1 MLISCFADIPS
12 VTVRFYEDSLLPLYK
27 LYSVEKNLT
36 QALSPKV
43 WLKCGGYVIIE
54 QTEAMSVIDVNSG
67 KNIARSKKQSDKEKA
82 ALKVNL
88 EAAKEIIN
96 QIRLRNLSGIIIIDF
111 INMSD
116 DNSTRQ
122 LMSYLRELAKKEHIQ
137 TNVVD
142 ITPLGL
148 VEMTRKNNGKT
159 LKELIG

>member
-1 MLISCFADIPS
+1 MPG
-12 VTVRFYEDSLLPLYK
+12 
-27 LYSVEKNLT
+27 
-36 QALSPKV
+36 
-43 WLKCGGYVIIE
+43 LKSNQI
-54 QTEAMSVIDVNSG
+54 
-67 KNIARSKKQSDKEKA
+67 KEKA
-82 ALKVNL
+82 ALKVTNL

-116 DNSTRQ
+116 DNSTDI

>member
-1 MLISCFADIPS
+1 MQ
-12 VTVRFYEDSLLPLYK
+12 
-27 LYSVEKNLT
+27 YS
-36 QALSPKV
+36 QH
-43 WLKCGGYVIIE
+43 IRH
-54 QTEAMSVIDVNSG
+54 SG

-122 LMSYLRELAKKEHIQ
+122 LMSYLKELAKHIQ

>member
-1 MLISCFADIPS
+1 
-12 VTVRFYEDSLLPLYK
+12 
-27 LYSVEKNLT
+27 
-36 QALSPKV
+36 
-43 WLKCGGYVIIE
+43 
-54 QTEAMSVIDVNSG
+54 MSVIDVNSG

-96 QIRLRNLSGIIIIDF
+96 QIRLRNLSGIIIID
-111 INMSD
+111 MSD

>member
-1 MLISCFADIPS
+1 M
-12 VTVRFYEDSLLPLYK
+12 
-27 LYSVEKNLT
+27 EKNLT

>member
-1 MLISCFADIPS
+1 MNLMIGNDAAAQISI
-12 VTVRFYEDSLLPLYK
+12 
-27 LYSVEKNLT
+27 
-36 QALSPKV
+36 Q
-43 WLKCGGYVIIE
+43 
-54 QTEAMSVIDVNSG
+54 Q
-67 KNIARSKKQSDKEKA
+67 
-82 ALKVNL
+82 
-88 EAAKEIIN
+88 
-96 QIRLRNLSGIIIIDF
+96 
-111 INMSD
+111 D